1 MVLGRLRGILWG
13 FRDPGAHRQMI
24 FSVRMARFPTPS
36 RSFRF
41 SWSANHT
48 SERSGVKSQAV
59 SPSLLRSSGF
69 APRDRN
75 NLGRDRQLLGSSVF
89 RVVVEGRQGAGRLGG
104 SQHTI
109 VVALPGGDVQ
119 RCVPVVVD
127 SVQVTAGVQE
137 DLSNGSTAS
146 EGCPVQADILLLWEW
161 RDHDG
166 HCVSTPSQL

>member
-1 MVLGRLRGILWG
+1 M
-13 FRDPGAHRQMI
+13 
-24 FSVRMARFPTPS
+24 
-36 RSFRF
+36 
-41 SWSANHT
+41 
-48 SERSGVKSQAV
+48 
-59 SPSLLRSSGF
+59 
-69 APRDRN
+69 
-75 NLGRDRQLLGSSVF
+75 
-89 RVVVEGRQGAGRLGG
+89 GG

-119 RCVPVVVD
+119 RRVPVVVD

-146 EGCPVQADILLLWEW
+146 EGCPVQADILFLWEW